1 MKESTQDFIQGTLV
15 ILLIAG
21 FLFMFFFGL
30 GYIIYQTEAQDQE
43 MYNTCISTCE
53 RVFQEQKLI
62 DCIQT
67 CNQMTVKN
75 NTIRGGG

>member
-1 MKESTQDFIQGTLV
+1 
-15 ILLIAG
+15 
-21 FLFMFFFGL
+21 
-30 GYIIYQTEAQDQE
+30 

-62 DCIQT
+62 DCIGT

-75 NTIRGGG
+75 NTEGGIR